1 MNKQGE
7 ASMNDK
13 LNELNRVQA
22 ENSQLG
28 KRMEA
33 SRREPP
39 SDRWALAC
47 KQNAAEMRALLD
59 KHHTLHRE
67 LFPHLY

>member
-1 MNKQGE
+1 MNV
-7 ASMNDK
+7 NDK
-13 LNELNRVQA
+13 LSELNRVQA
-22 ENSQLG
+22 EINQVG
-28 KRMEA
+28 KRMKA
-33 SRREPP
+33 SRTKPP

-47 KQNAAEMRALLD
+47 RQNAAEMRALLD